1 MRTCCNKIE
10 LNEGI
15 LPRNYIGCLAH
26 YFMLSFVFVSID
38 SLQPWLFQREFQ
50 IERKEQI

>member
-1 MRTCCNKIE
+1 MQTCFRKIT

-15 LPRNYIGCLAH
+15 SARNYVGCLLH

-38 SLQPWLFQREFQ
+38 SLQPWLLQSKFQ